1 VAQSAAAV
9 LVVWFSL
16 AAWAQTPAACGP
28 AALAAPPPVFA
39 PGARQFPPRAVFP
52 AAVAAP
58 RPSRGPELAF
68 SPLPGA
74 WQEPEAQAVSVARPA
89 TVTRARNEAAPL
101 PPRPFGPPPSLPLDT
116 APVPTLSRLW
126 RGTLH
131 LPGAAVKHWKPTLAV
146 VLTTAALIAF
156 VDRPVASRITN
167 YDAEHDAKSVSNGLL
182 LIAEPAEAVTDS
194 LLLRREHNAWRT
206 LVMGAFTI
214 GYATA
219 AMEAMKLA
227 AGRERPYLPGDS
239 DGAFFAGG
247 NSFPSGHAMA
257 SFTVASFLAHRY
269 PRHKWVAWVGYGL
282 ATAVATLRVTA
293 KEHFPADVF
302 FGGVMG
308 FAVGR
313 CAIVCR

>member
-1 VAQSAAAV
+1 MAKSAAAV

-16 AAWAQTPAACGP
+16 AAWAQAP
-28 AALAAPPPVFA
+28 AALGPGTAGIAPA
-39 PGARQFPPRAVFP
+39 WH
-52 AAVAAP
+52 AP
-58 RPSRGPELAF
+58 RGAPLSLWRLVPVSVPAPRVRLEPAREF
-68 SPLPGA
+68 SPLPGT
-74 WQEPEAQAVSVARPA
+74 ARG
-89 TVTRARNEAAPL
+89 AAPL
-101 PPRPFGPPPSLPLDT
+101 PAAFGPPPSVWLDT
-116 APVPTLSRLW
+116 APVSTLSRLW

-131 LPGAAVKHWKPTLAV
+131 LPAAAVKHWKPTAAA

-156 VDRPVASRITN
+156 VDRPVASRIAN
-167 YDAEHDAKSVSNGLL
+167 YDAEHDAKSVSNDLL

-194 LLLRREHNAWRT
+194 LLLRREHNAWHT

-219 AMEAMKLA
+219 AMEAMKLT

-257 SFTVASFLAHRY
+257 SFTVASFLAYRY

-282 ATAVATLRVTA
+282 ATAVAILRVTA

>member
-1 VAQSAAAV
+1 M
-9 LVVWFSL
+9 
-16 AAWAQTPAACGP
+16 
-28 AALAAPPPVFA
+28 
-39 PGARQFPPRAVFP
+39 
-52 AAVAAP
+52 
-58 RPSRGPELAF
+58 
-68 SPLPGA
+68 
-74 WQEPEAQAVSVARPA
+74 
-89 TVTRARNEAAPL
+89 
-101 PPRPFGPPPSLPLDT
+101 
-116 APVPTLSRLW
+116 SRLW
-126 RGTLH
+126 HGTLR
-131 LPGAAVKHWKPTLAV
+131 LPAAAVKHWKPTAAV

-156 VDRPVASRITN
+156 VDRPVASHITN
-167 YDAEHDAKSVSNGLL
+167 YDGEHDSKNLSNDLL

-239 DGAFFAGG
+239 DGAFIAGG

-257 SFTVASFLAHRY
+257 FFTVASFLAYRY
-269 PRHKWVAWVGYGL
+269 PRQKWVARVGYGL
-282 ATAVATLRVTA
+282 ATAVAILRVTA

-308 FAVGR
+308 FLVGR
-313 CAIVCR
+313 CAIACR

>member
-16 AAWAQTPAACGP
+16 AAWAQTPAAGAPAAAILPAQHAPQAGLSPQPALPAHGPARGFSPVPAASIDPEPRTAFTTGP
-28 AALAAPPPVFA
+28 AATVRGWIGAAPPP
-39 PGARQFPPRAVFP
+39 
-52 AAVAAP
+52 
-58 RPSRGPELAF
+58 
-68 SPLPGA
+68 PL
-74 WQEPEAQAVSVARPA
+74 
-89 TVTRARNEAAPL
+89 L
-101 PPRPFGPPPSLPLDT
+101 FGQPPSVPLNT
-116 APVPTLSRLW
+116 APAPTLSRLW

-131 LPGAAVKHWKPTLAV
+131 LPAAAVKHWKPTLAV

-167 YDAEHDAKSVSNGLL
+167 YDAEHDAKSVSNDLL

-227 AGRERPYLPGDS
+227 AGRERPYLPGDG

-257 SFTVASFLAHRY
+257 SFTVASFLAYRY

-282 ATAVATLRVTA
+282 ATAVAILRVTA

-313 CAIVCR
+313 CAISCR